1 MVGSDLHLPEKRLLV
16 AVVQRA
22 VADFFAK
29 ETHPEIAWG
38 AGRWLF
44 SESRQPMSLWW
55 ICEWLTEDAEG
66 LRGEILRAIKAGK
79 RPHKA
84 VIFRVDRR

>member
-1 MVGSDLHLPEKRLLV
+1 MVGSDPHLPEKRLLV

-22 VADFFAK
+22 VADFFAA
-29 ETHPEIAWG
+29 ETHPIIAWE
-38 AGRWLF
+38 AGKWLF
-44 SESRQPMSLWW
+44 SESREPMSLWW

-66 LRGEILRAIKAGK
+66 LRGEILRSIKAGE